1 MYVVQP
7 LVLQKSRWLL
17 VVRRMRR
24 RAEALEAVDLY
35 VEAAANPAMP
45 AHDAGVDWPL
55 IPRAASPK
63 KTLPW

>member
-24 RAEALEAVDLY
+24 RAEA
-35 VEAAANPAMP
+35 
-45 AHDAGVDWPL
+45 WP
-55 IPRAASPK
+55 
-63 KTLPW
+63 